1 MAAGS
6 VYAKHSGKLLA
17 LLYLLQPVAAA
28 DKPEGDQLVRLAFTP
43 LSLLV
48 SVQAPSKDLSV
59 MCEVPAAT
67 FSVYEVRDCG
77 VFPQNYEP
85 TTCGTTGR
93 PPSNLSVV
101 FFVNIHLLI
110 AAIASVDSLHDVVLN
125 FNQTNCRLNV
135 AVRSPPVKVVASLA
149 VQCFDV
155 PDEWPPQVDSASE
168 VALPGLFFYTLIKR
182 CVSHCSPRSLIIL
195 SLRPAD
201 SAGEARFGI
210 RVSEHCST
218 CCEVELPYS
227 SNSLSD
233 LKCIQPL
240 ECLFNSRTLMQCAK
254 AVSSCGEVRFIFP
267 IEPNSRGAGVC
278 RPVCALVKTSLKT
291 LPISRAFSDKK
302 ESWRWVAVLVLLRA
316 APWFDPSE
324 ADHLSTPDMAPSPV
338 WAVNLLLTGLVLLD
352 WRGYCNPVA
361 SVVLLTATCYNDFTH
376 GILRLMVLFQPPPSR
391 IAALIATALTLAVEM
406 SMDDDLLWW
415 FLWSSSLGH
424 CIGVRPSVNALP
436 LEAAYFFSP
445 RFQPLLSPAAL
456 FTHYLLLPTLLSL
469 SLCRDRPHAVR
480 CLTLTLGF
488 AMLAATVLK
497 DHLMFLSVFAPRVA
511 FEAARVL
518 VFAIAS
524 CIV

>member
-291 LPISRAFSDKK
+291 LPISVRIRVSAVAAQTSQSTRFEHNQSPLFSQQDTAAKVVIPAGH
-302 ESWRWVAVLVLLRA
+302 SQVLDPPASQPASQDLFVLRTQLPSTSA
-316 APWFDPSE
+316 AE
-324 ADHLSTPDMAPSPV
+324 RIRCTRV
-338 WAVNLLLTGLVLLD
+338 
-352 WRGYCNPVA
+352 RGV
-361 SVVLLTATCYNDFTH
+361 H
-376 GILRLMVLFQPPPSR
+376 KR
-391 IAALIATALTLAVEM
+391 
-406 SMDDDLLWW
+406 
-415 FLWSSSLGH
+415 
-424 CIGVRPSVNALP
+424 
-436 LEAAYFFSP
+436 
-445 RFQPLLSPAAL
+445 
-456 FTHYLLLPTLLSL
+456 
-469 SLCRDRPHAVR
+469 
-480 CLTLTLGF
+480 
-488 AMLAATVLK
+488 
-497 DHLMFLSVFAPRVA
+497 
-511 FEAARVL
+511 
-518 VFAIAS
+518 
-524 CIV
+524 